1 MSDSSTAPVLVERD
15 GTIVTISLNRP
26 DRGNGLNRAMCDS
39 LQAATRGLTHDPSV
53 TAVIM
58 RANGPRFCVG
68 GDIAEFA
75 AAGDA
80 MSTFIDALASD
91 LHDAMLHLQS
101 ASAPTIAAVR
111 GACAGAGIGM
121 AVGCDLVVAGESA
134 SFTIGYPGV
143 GLSPDGGS
151 SFFLSR
157 IVGLR
162 RAMEMVVTNRTVGA
176 AEAREW
182 GLVNEVVPDDQV
194 DARALELARQV
205 SKFPVG
211 ALGAARRLVMAGAS
225 STLAEAFLREE
236 ESIARLA
243 GSDEARARVAA
254 FLSRSK

>member
-1 MSDSSTAPVLVERD
+1 MSDSATSPVLVDRT

-26 DRGNGLNRAMCDS
+26 DRGNGLNRAMCDA
-39 LQAATRGLTHDPSV
+39 LQSTARDLAHDDRV
-53 TAVIM
+53 TAVIV

-80 MSTFIDALASD
+80 MPAFIDALATD

-101 ASAPTIAAVR
+101 ANAPTIAAVR

-151 SFFLSR
+151 SFYLSR

-182 GLVNEVVPDDQV
+182 GLVNEVVPDDEV
-194 DARALELARQV
+194 DARALALAQQV

-211 ALGAARRLVMAGAS
+211 ALGAARHLVMAGAS

-236 ESIARLA
+236 QSISHLA
-243 GSDEARARVAA
+243 GSEDARTRVAA
-254 FLSRSK
+254 FLNRSK

>member
-1 MSDSSTAPVLVERD
+1 MSDSATSPVLVERT

-26 DRGNGLNRAMCDS
+26 DRGNGLNRAMCDV
-39 LQAATRGLTHDPSV
+39 LQATARELAHDQSV
-53 TAVIM
+53 TAVIV

-75 AAGDA
+75 ASGDA
-80 MSTFIDALASD
+80 MPAFIDALATD

-101 ASAPTIAAVR
+101 ANAPTIAAVR

-143 GLSPDGGS
+143 GLSPDGGA

-176 AEAREW
+176 AEARDW
-182 GLVNEVVPDDQV
+182 GLVNEVVPDTEV
-194 DARALELARQV
+194 DARAMALAQQV

-211 ALGAARRLVMAGAS
+211 ALGAARHLVMAGAA

-236 ESIARLA
+236 QSIARLA
-243 GSDEARARVAA
+243 GSDDARARVSA

>member
-1 MSDSSTAPVLVERD
+1 MSDAAQAPVLVERD
-15 GTIVTISLNRP
+15 GSIAIISLNRP

-39 LQAATRGLTHDPSV
+39 LQSATRRLAHDSSV
-53 TAVIM
+53 TAVIV

-75 AAGDA
+75 SAGDA
-80 MSTFIDALASD
+80 MSDFIDALASD

-101 ASAPTIAAVR
+101 ANAPTIAAVR

-143 GLSPDGGS
+143 GLSPDGGA

-182 GLVNEVVPDDQV
+182 GLVNEVVPDDDV
-194 DARALELARQV
+194 DARALALAKQV

-211 ALGAARRLVMAGAS
+211 ALGAARHLVMAGAS
-225 STLAEAFLREE
+225 STLAEAYLREE
-236 ESIARLA
+236 QSITALA
-243 GSDEARARVAA
+243 GGDEARARVAA
-254 FLSRSK
+254 FLNRSK